1 MPVKPVLLLL
11 AVFALG
17 ALSLLAAP
25 PDQYTSWLDKDVRWT
40 ITEPE
45 RMLFQSLTTDTERD
59 QFIVHFWQRR
69 DPMPETP
76 ENEFK
81 EEHYRRIAYSNEH
94 FASKTEG
101 ALSDRGAT
109 YIKYGPPDEIV
120 RATNSAIPTEVWIY
134 LAFGKP
140 PSQRSFRFADSCACG
155 EIRVV
160 GEPIYD
166 PVR

>member
-1 MPVKPVLLLL
+1 MNLNIVVL
-11 AVFALG
+11 VFAAVTTLSG
-17 ALSLLAAP
+17 AT
-25 PDQYTSWLDKDVRWT
+25 DVYQSWLDKDVRWI

-69 DPMPETP
+69 DLTPETP

-94 FASKTEG
+94 FASKKEG
-101 ALSDRGAT
+101 ALNDRGAT

-120 RATNSAIPTEVWIY
+120 RDTDSAIPREVWIY
-134 LAFGKP
+134 REFGKP
-140 PSQRSFRFADSCACG
+140 PSERTFRFADTCACG
-155 EIRVV
+155 EIRLV